1 MTLSMV
7 AILLNRV
14 NAVNYNITSGNLY
27 AAQDQRYALHA
38 ALLTKMAIFM
48 QRLISAMRCKLR
60 YS

>member
-27 AAQDQRYALHA
+27 AVQDQRYALYA
-38 ALLTKMAIFM
+38 ALLTEIAIFM
-48 QRLISAMRCKLR
+48 QRLISAMRCMQR